1 MRIVIIAICIL
12 FTAQVVLGQDSCAY
26 GLRCGAAPW
35 ELPQWPSLPTPS
47 PIPTVQ
53 ITATPTP
60 TNTPHPTS
68 TDSGPPTT
76 PPPPTESVYDVLRD
90 GVYEIGDMFATAN
103 GMLAATPLVIMD
115 IDGTPVPSISGMLA
129 DGSRIF
135 GLVKGISSDWA
146 GPFSP
151 LVTLS
156 VIGLLVVASVRIM
169 TFILPLIAAVFGIVR
184 KIVVFIL
191 EFIPG

>member
-1 MRIVIIAICIL
+1 MLLV
-12 FTAQVVLGQDSCAY
+12 VVLGSANVAAQDGCAF

-47 PIPTVQ
+47 PIPTTQ

-60 TNTPHPTS
+60 TETPSATA
-68 TDSGPPTT
+68 TDSGPTPT
-76 PPPPTESVYDVLRD
+76 PPPPTESIYDDLRD
-90 GVYEIGDMFATAN
+90 GIGEIGDMFATAS
-103 GMLAATPLVIMD
+103 GMLASTPVIVFD
-115 IDGTPVPSISGMLA
+115 VDGTPVPAIDSMLA
-129 DGSRIF
+129 DGSRVF

-146 GPFSP
+146 GPFAP

-156 VIGLLVVASVRIM
+156 ITALLLVASVRIM
-169 TFILPLIAAVFGIVR
+169 TFILPLIAAVFGLVR
-184 KIVVFIL
+184 KIIVFLL